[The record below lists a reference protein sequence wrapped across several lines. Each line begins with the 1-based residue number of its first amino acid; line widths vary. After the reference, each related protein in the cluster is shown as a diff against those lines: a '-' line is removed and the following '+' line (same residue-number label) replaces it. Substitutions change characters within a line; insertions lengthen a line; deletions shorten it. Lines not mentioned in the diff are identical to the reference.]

1 MNRIVKRLLSVI
13 LILGMVLAPLC
24 EATTAYASEEESN
37 PMRAVWLR
45 PKEWTKEQVEQ
56 NVQKLA
62 DTGINTIF
70 LETVYEG
77 FTIFPVEYDY
87 ISQHPIYQEFDV
99 LQAYIDACH
108 SRGMQLHCWVESFFI
123 GLQTNRGGGP
133 VYKAL
138 KGTDWLLTDKEGNAW
153 EETMYGKM
161 YFLNPARPDCREWIV
176 GLYEIIVK
184 NYDIDGI
191 QLDYVR
197 YPEKTAGKDY
207 GYDDYTAEAFMKWR
221 EDQGEEVFDPREV
234 KSSSFEAG
242 VYDYYKQ
249 LQVTEYVKMCSDR
262 LRAANP
268 DLLLSL
274 SVYPFFSEGPKKFM
288 QSAELWMKEGY
299 GDFVASMAYYE
310 NQVKSIASNTV
321 RVAGDSPMN
330 AVVGISTQNGFTVE
344 SVERQTKEALESG
357 AGVAFFE
364 YETFYNKGYAS
375 SLENTSLKDTKFNI
389 DVDTYRTDVERDDV
403 IDADEPV
410 NVGEIILY
418 VVLGVAVLAIIG
430 EVIYLVISSKKK
442 KRDSE

>member
-1 MNRIVKRLLSVI
+1 MNRFVKKLLSVI

-24 EATTAYASEEESN
+24 EATIAYASEEESN

-87 ISQHPIYQEFDV
+87 ISQHPIHQEFDV

-138 KGTDWLLTDKEGNAW
+138 KGTDWLLTDREGNPW

-161 YFLNPARPDCREWIV
+161 YFLNPARPECREWIV

-321 RVAGDSPMN
+321 HVAGDSPMN

-364 YETFYNKGYAS
+364 YETFYNKGYAD
-375 SLENTSLKDTKFNI
+375 SLKNTSLKDTQFNI

-403 IDADEPV
+403 IDVDEPV

-418 VVLGVAVLAIIG
+418 VVLAVAVLAIIG

>member
-1 MNRIVKRLLSVI
+1 MNRFVKKLLSVI

-37 PMRAVWLR
+37 PMRAIWLR
-45 PKEWTKEQVEQ
+45 PKEWTKEQVEK
-56 NVQKLA
+56 NVQELA

-87 ISQHPIYQEFDV
+87 ISQHPVHQEFDV

-138 KGTDWLLTDKEGNAW
+138 KGTDWLLTDREGNAW

-321 RVAGDSPMN
+321 HVAGDSPMN

-364 YETFYNKGYAS
+364 YETFYNKGYAD
-375 SLENTSLKDTKFNI
+375 SLKNTSLKDTQFNI

-403 IDADEPV
+403 IDVDEPV

-418 VVLGVAVLAIIG
+418 VVLVIAVLAIIG

>member
-1 MNRIVKRLLSVI
+1 MNRFVKKLLSVI

-87 ISQHPIYQEFDV
+87 ISQHPIHQEFDV

-138 KGTDWLLTDKEGNAW
+138 KGTDWLLTDREGNPW

-161 YFLNPARPDCREWIV
+161 YFLNPARPECREWIV

-321 RVAGDSPMN
+321 HVAGDSPMN

-357 AGVAFFE
+357 AGVSFFE
-364 YETFYNKGYAS
+364 YETFYSKGYAG
-375 SLENTSLKDTKFNI
+375 SLENTALKDTQFNI
-389 DVDTYRTDVERDDV
+389 DVDTYKTDVERDDV
-403 IDADEPV
+403 IDVDEPV

-418 VVLGVAVLAIIG
+418 VVLVIAVLAIIG

>member
-77 FTIFPVEYDY
+77 FTIFPVEYDF
-87 ISQHPIYQEFDV
+87 ISQHPIHQEFDV

-138 KGTDWLLTDKEGNAW
+138 KGTDWLLTDREGNAW

-321 RVAGDSPMN
+321 HVAGDSPMN

-364 YETFYNKGYAS
+364 YETFYNKGYAD
-375 SLENTSLKDTKFNI
+375 SLKNTSLKDTQFNI

-403 IDADEPV
+403 IDVDEPV

-418 VVLGVAVLAIIG
+418 VVLVIAVLAIIG

>member
-1 MNRIVKRLLSVI
+1 
-13 LILGMVLAPLC
+13 
-24 EATTAYASEEESN
+24 
-37 PMRAVWLR
+37 
-45 PKEWTKEQVEQ
+45 
-56 NVQKLA
+56 
-62 DTGINTIF
+62 
-70 LETVYEG
+70 
-77 FTIFPVEYDY
+77 
-87 ISQHPIYQEFDV
+87 
-99 LQAYIDACH
+99 
-108 SRGMQLHCWVESFFI
+108 
-123 GLQTNRGGGP
+123 
-133 VYKAL
+133 
-138 KGTDWLLTDKEGNAW
+138 
-153 EETMYGKM
+153 
-161 YFLNPARPDCREWIV
+161 
-176 GLYEIIVK
+176 
-184 NYDIDGI
+184 
-191 QLDYVR
+191 
-197 YPEKTAGKDY
+197 
-207 GYDDYTAEAFMKWR
+207 
-221 EDQGEEVFDPREV
+221 
-234 KSSSFEAG
+234 
-242 VYDYYKQ
+242 
-249 LQVTEYVKMCSDR
+249 MCSDR

>member
-1 MNRIVKRLLSVI
+1 MNRFVKKLLSVI

-24 EATTAYASEEESN
+24 EATIAYASEEESN

-87 ISQHPIYQEFDV
+87 ISQHPIHQEFDV

-138 KGTDWLLTDKEGNAW
+138 KGTDWLLTDREGNPW

-161 YFLNPARPDCREWIV
+161 YFLNPARPECREWIV

-321 RVAGDSPMN
+321 HVAGDSPMN

-364 YETFYNKGYAS
+364 YETFYNKGYAD
-375 SLENTSLKDTKFNI
+375 SLKNTSLKDTQFNI

-403 IDADEPV
+403 IDVDEPV

-418 VVLGVAVLAIIG
+418 VVLVIAVLAIIG